1 MGLKERRQREKE
13 ERKSLILKA
22 AKELLL
28 KRGITGTSMNQIA
41 AEAELGVA
49 TLYSYFKNKE
59 ELFLIIQKE
68 GQELLYEKCLKASKN
83 ITDPREKLRRYAA
96 TYLDFSVENRNYYC
110 IINHFISSP
119 EMLFSPG
126 MKSESDERAA
136 RNLELNEKAI
146 IEGIEQGLFQEVE
159 IKRCALIFWGIIHST
174 IQFKK
179 FEMTL
184 LKNDD
189 YSEFFN
195 YSVERFIQMLMVPG
209 NE

>member
-13 ERKSLILKA
+13 GRKSLILDA
-22 AKELLL
+22 AKQLLL
-28 KRGITGTSMNQIA
+28 KRGIAGTSMNQIA
-41 AEAELGVA
+41 VEAELGVA

-68 GQELLYEKCLKASKN
+68 GQELLYEKCLKAAEHV
-83 ITDPREKLRRYAA
+83 TDPREKLRRYAA
-96 TYLDFSVENRNYYC
+96 AYLDFSEENRNYYS
-110 IINHFISSP
+110 IINQFISSP
-119 EMLFSPG
+119 EVLFSPL
-126 MKSESDERAA
+126 MKSESDERVA
-136 RNLELNEKAI
+136 RNLQLNEKAI
-146 IEGIEQGLFQEVE
+146 SEGIEQGLFQKVD
-159 IKRCALIFWGIIHST
+159 IQRCSLIFWGIIHST

-195 YSVERFIQMLMVPG
+195 YSVERFIRMLTV
-209 NE
+209 